1 MSENNLSKFHE
12 IERQETEFIKV
23 LESFKLP
30 VFLLKKESETLPDS
44 VCIVCAFGFGLLSVA
59 CYQLKRHGTL
69 FSSPKKI

>member
-1 MSENNLSKFHE
+1 MSEINLSKFHE

-44 VCIVCAFGFGLLSVA
+44 VCIVCADVLLVLD
-59 CYQLKRHGTL
+59 CCRWRV
-69 FSSPKKI
+69 IN